1 MEMCWQPVLL
11 GFVGGCAVEALE
23 WFRIRKELYK
33 GVPDWSKNFLYWVVT
48 LVMAG
53 LGGLLV
59 FIYQASG
66 VEVSPIVAF
75 NIGASAPLILQSLIA
90 QVPEIDRGNVK

>member
-1 MEMCWQPVLL
+1 M
-11 GFVGGCAVEALE
+11 EALE

-33 GVPDWSKNFLYWVVT
+33 GVPDWSKNVLYWIVT

-90 QVPEIDRGNVK
+90 QVPEIERGNVK